1 MKPSKGGTDYEMP
14 LEGDWIVIGVLADKS
29 EIRMTGG
36 GTTSF
41 SRSSVAS
48 NQLKREFDAKKA
60 REDRIK
66 EAEKKK
72 ALAELDEVGGDANA
86 ESDDELR
93 HADLDADRPAKSK
106 DKDEKGDDLKPSAQP
121 RRYISFKLIDLG
133 RKAGG
138 SGADVLNLKI
148 FEADPS
154 HEGVKEDASSSEEEI
169 TKKGVRVRREKYAD
183 GKKPRKHATYRGGS
197 GGAYEKFWKEGNGTV
212 VAILNPRIM
221 KPWTVGVLASCC

>member
-36 GTTSF
+36 GITSF

-106 DKDEKGDDLKPSAQP
+106 DNDGKGDDLKPPAQP
-121 RRYISFKLIDLG
+121 RRYI
-133 RKAGG
+133 R
-138 SGADVLNLKI
+138 
-148 FEADPS
+148 P
-154 HEGVKEDASSSEEEI
+154 
-169 TKKGVRVRREKYAD
+169 
-183 GKKPRKHATYRGGS
+183 
-197 GGAYEKFWKEGNGTV
+197 
-212 VAILNPRIM
+212 
-221 KPWTVGVLASCC
+221 